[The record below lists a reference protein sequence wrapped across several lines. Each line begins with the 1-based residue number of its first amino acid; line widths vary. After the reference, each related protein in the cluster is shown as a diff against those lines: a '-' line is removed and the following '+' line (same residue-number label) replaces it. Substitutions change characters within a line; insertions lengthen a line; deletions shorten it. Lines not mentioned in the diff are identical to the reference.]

1 MPIPVIF
8 IWKSAKTKTTKF
20 VSFLFAEIP
29 YRKFMFFYS
38 LRNEFLRS
46 ENEFHRFLFSKK
58 MNLPE
63 KMLKLSKNG

>member
-1 MPIPVIF
+1 MILDCIF
-8 IWKSAKTKTTKF
+8 EIAQKLKKKNGL
-20 VSFLFAEIP
+20 SFLFAEIP

-63 KMLKLSKNG
+63 KTVKFSKNG